1 MPWYSSEVGKITCP
15 WVMAGTNAKVVLR
28 SNFLQD
34 NAYGKNF
41 QYVEQM
47 GMPATFGGCVA
58 AENAAPSQF
67 SAGRFPHAENA
78 APSQFSAGRF
88 PILQPDPGI
97 LFSRPQALLCL

>member
-58 AENAAPSQF
+58 AENTLAPSRLPVAAHPPTPQTPHPPH
-67 SAGRFPHAENA
+67 SLLSSPDSFPPL
-78 APSQFSAGRF
+78 APRWAWLR
-88 PILQPDPGI
+88 L
-97 LFSRPQALLCL
+97 